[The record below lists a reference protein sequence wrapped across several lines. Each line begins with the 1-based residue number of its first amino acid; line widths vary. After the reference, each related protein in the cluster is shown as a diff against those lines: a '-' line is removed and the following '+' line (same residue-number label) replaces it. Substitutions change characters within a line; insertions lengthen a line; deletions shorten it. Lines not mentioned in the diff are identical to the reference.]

1 MITFTFEHPQYLFL
15 LVLLPLMVFIH
26 FYSLGNKKKTAL
38 KFANFD
44 AIARIRGV
52 DFFSKNLVILFLNSF
67 AILFLVLAASGLNLH
82 TMAQSSSFSY
92 VLAIDNSDSMSANDF
107 SPNRLES
114 AKKAALNFI
123 DVLPR
128 GVKAGVVSFS
138 GNAYIEKDLVEDKL
152 QLRNA
157 INGITLEGFGGTD
170 LYETV
175 ITSTNLLKG
184 QEHRAIILLSDGQIN
199 VGELEDIIQYA
210 RDNDVI
216 VHSIGIGTEEGGETD
231 YAYSKLD
238 EESLKSISYN
248 TNGNY
253 TRVRDDRILSDV
265 YSNFLSLTEK
275 RISID
280 LTLYLVLIVIF
291 LIVIWFFL
299 SNTKYFNLI

>member
-67 AILFLVLAASGLNLH
+67 AILFLVLAASGLTLH